1 MGLTQ
6 NALLLISSSR
16 QIATRKDFFKHIPV
30 ASMLKIAKDLP
41 LHLIWILT
49 QCSLKWR
56 IVCYDPSNWSSR
68 LPNCFIS
75 WVNKEH
81 DYRIMRHW
89 SAEAS
94 ERRFKMTQMF
104 VSSWAVNV
112 ISNAQLKRLS
122 NHMCDI
128 CTNNRVL
135 KELVD
140 DYEMK
145 PTISGGSG
153 YKCWRHLC
161 TCQKQVYY
169 RTEYCPGCG
178 CLKCVLCSRRC
189 RCINNN

>member
-1 MGLTQ
+1 MELHQ
-6 NALLLISSSR
+6 NQHLFISSSR
-16 QIATRKDFFKHIPV
+16 QIATRENFFVCVPV
-30 ASMLKIAKDLP
+30 AIMLKIAKDLP
-41 LHLIWILT
+41 LHIIWILT

-75 WVNKEH
+75 RVNKEH
-81 DYRIMRHW
+81 NYRIMRRW

-94 ERRFKMTQMF
+94 ESRFKMTQMF
-104 VSSWAVNV
+104 VSSWAVDV
-112 ISNAQLKRLS
+112 ISNAQLGRLS
-122 NHMCDI
+122 NHKCDR
-128 CTNNRVL
+128 CTNHRVL

-161 TCQKQVYY
+161 TCRKQAYY

-178 CLKCVLCSRRC
+178 CLKCVLCSRKC
-189 RCINNN
+189 RCINKN